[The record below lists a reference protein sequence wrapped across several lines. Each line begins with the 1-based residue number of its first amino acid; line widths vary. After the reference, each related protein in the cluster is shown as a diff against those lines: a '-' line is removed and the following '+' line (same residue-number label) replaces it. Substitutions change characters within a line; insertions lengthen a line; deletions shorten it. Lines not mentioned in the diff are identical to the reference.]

1 MKRFFLT
8 AMVLGLAFG
17 ALIAQENARFT
28 VEVSTDSI
36 LFGNFFKVTFTL
48 ENAKGDRFEAPDF
61 SEFRVVSGPSMS
73 SSYSII
79 NGEVTQSIAYSYY
92 LEPIDLGNYYIQP
105 ASIQAGEQVLETMPL
120 EVMVVPNPDG
130 VKQNAEPYGLEFNR
144 GNFFNFDTDSFFE
157 EFNKMSPFLQQ
168 PPPMNVEPATP
179 KRKKRKTTR
188 L

>member
-8 AMVLGLAFG
+8 AMVLSLAFG

-36 LFGNFFKVTFTL
+36 LFGNYFKVTFTL
-48 ENAKGDRFEAPDF
+48 ENAKGAQFEAPDF
-61 SEFRVVSGPSMS
+61 SEFRIVNGPSTS

-79 NGEVTQSIAYSYY
+79 NGEVSQSVSYSYY

-105 ASIQAGEQVLETMPL
+105 ASIQAGDHVLETMPL

-130 VKQNAEPYGLEFNR
+130 VKQNTEPFGMDFNR
-144 GNFFNFDTDSFFE
+144 GNFFNFDSDSFFE
-157 EFNKMSPFLQQ
+157 EFNKMSPFLQ
-168 PPPMNVEPATP
+168 PPLEEQAPSTP
-179 KRKKRKTTR
+179 QRKKRKTTK